1 MRFLKKTSFGLM
13 AIIVV
18 MLAIGTILEK
28 INGSAAVAAYTN
40 PWFVALW
47 AVMAVSAVLYMLRR
61 RLYLRLPAMMLHASF
76 AVILLGALM
85 SWSTSEHGTLR
96 LKQGASS
103 SQFTL
108 DDGTAAEMPFSIALQ
123 RFDIEYYAGTDA
135 PSDFVSHLAVDGE
148 CGTASMNNVFTHR
161 GYRFY
166 QSGYDNDGGSVFA
179 VAHDPWGIG
188 VTYAGYALLLVSI
201 CWMLASR
208 RSRFRQ
214 LLRKVSAKP
223 VAVVAGLLM
232 AASAQASALPT
243 VPAAVAAEMGN
254 MYVLYG
260 DRICPLQTMARE
272 FTQKVC
278 GSVSYDGLTAEQVL
292 AGWLYYPTEWS
303 REPMLKIKSAEVR
316 KLLGIEGKYASVRD
330 FFSNI
335 NEYKLERPLR
345 EIDRFPDPKGLRD
358 AAEKFDIINRLTSGK
373 MLRIFPMRD
382 AAGVVGWHSQA
393 DDNIPVET
401 DSREWM
407 FVKMSMSYANEL
419 AHTNRWTDL
428 SAYYQKVRKYQQKNA
443 ASTLPSEARFK
454 AEKAYNAISDARP
467 LAITLMAVGV
477 VAFFWLS
484 LLYARRCKPRRWAGL
499 TLGGI
504 LVAAW
509 VYLTAVVV
517 LLWFVSRHV
526 PMSNGYETMLFLAW
540 CVCPLSLVAHRRMP
554 LALPMGVLLC
564 GLATMVAMMSFSN
577 PRMSQLMPVLQ
588 SPLLSAHV
596 AMIMLSYA
604 LLAFIALNGIAALV
618 IAIRHRGAE
627 QVAVLKQQSELL
639 LYPAVMLLT
648 VGIFLGAI
656 WANVSWG
663 RYWGWDPKEVWALI
677 TMLVYAF
684 VFHSESFAWLRRPVA
699 FHLYV
704 VLAFLSVLFTYFGV
718 NFFLTGMHSYA

>member
-28 INGSAAVAAYTN
+28 INGSSAVAAYTN

-47 AVMAVSAVLYMLRR
+47 AAMAVSAVFYAVRR
-61 RLYLRLPAMMLHASF
+61 RLYRRLPAMMVHASF
-76 AVILLGALM
+76 VVILLGALT
-85 SWSTSEHGTLR
+85 SWATSEHGTLR
-96 LKQGASS
+96 LKEGASS
-103 SQFTL
+103 SRFTL
-108 DDGTAAEMPFSIALQ
+108 DDGSVAEMPFSLSLQ
-123 RFDIEYYAGTDA
+123 RFEIEYYAGTGA
-135 PSDFVSHLAVDGE
+135 PSDFVSHLTADGE
-148 CGTASMNNVFTHR
+148 SGTASMNNVFTHR
-161 GYRFY
+161 CYRFY

-188 VTYAGYALLLVSI
+188 VTYTGYALLLVSI
-201 CWMLASR
+201 CWLLASR

-214 LLRKVSAKP
+214 LLSKVSAKP
-223 VAVVAGLLM
+223 VAMVAGLLM
-232 AASAQASALPT
+232 AASAHASDLPT
-243 VPAAVAAEMGN
+243 VPANVAADMGN

-278 GSVSYDGLTAEQVL
+278 GSVGYDGLTAEQVL

-330 FFSNI
+330 FFSDI

-345 EIDRFPDPKGLRD
+345 EIARFPDPKGLRD
-358 AAEKFDIINRLTSGK
+358 AAEKFDVINRLTSGK
-373 MLRIFPMRD
+373 MLRIFPMSD
-382 AAGVVGWHSQA
+382 TAGKVGWYSQA

-401 DSREWM
+401 NDREWM

-419 AHTNRWTDL
+419 VQTHRWADL
-428 SAYYQKVRKYQQKNA
+428 SEFYQKVRKYQQKNG
-443 ASTLPSEARFK
+443 ASTLPSDARFK

-467 LAITLMAVGV
+467 LAITLMGVGM

-484 LLYARRCKPRRWAGL
+484 LMYAQRRRPRRWARL
-499 TLGGI
+499 TLCGI

-509 VYLTAVVV
+509 AYLTAVVA
-517 LLWFVSRHV
+517 LLWYVSGHV

-540 CVCPLSLVAHRRMP
+540 CVCPLSLLAHRRMP

-596 AMIMLSYA
+596 AVIILSYA
-604 LLAFIALNGIAALV
+604 LLAFMALNGIAALI
-618 IAIRHRGAE
+618 IAVRHCGSE
-627 QVAVLKQQSELL
+627 QVALLKEQSEML

-648 VGIFLGAI
+648 IGIFLGAV

-677 TMLVYAF
+677 TMLIYAF
-684 VFHSESFAWLRRPVA
+684 AFHSESFAWLRRPVA
-699 FHLYV
+699 FHLYL
-704 VLAFLSVLFTYFGV
+704 VLAFFSVLFTYFGV